1 MTETRTPPVDD
12 DLEESTTPPR
22 TTREFV
28 SWQVGRLQREYL
40 PPVQSSWA
48 RASLAELRRSLTQ
61 PLGSSPAVLEFV
73 VNPSAPT
80 TDGPET
86 PDERSIVTALGL
98 YAVHQQSQSVP
109 MHLRSVGFGDAVGRI
124 RLRDGDEVRGVTRR
138 FQALGTAQTWD
149 ELVHHARGLVQ
160 LLRDRQQGFDY
171 GRFAE
176 DLVQFQHPASADR
189 VRLRWGR
196 AFYRVT
202 TAPTTSTSTTT
213 AEEQ

>member
-1 MTETRTPPVDD
+1 MTDTSTPPVDD
-12 DLEESTTPPR
+12 DVDESTTPPR

-28 SWQVGRLQREYL
+28 TWQVAKLQREYL

-61 PLGSSPAVLEFV
+61 PLGASPGVLALV

-86 PDERSIVTALGL
+86 ADERAIVTALGL
-98 YAVHQQSQSVP
+98 YAVHQQSQSAP
-109 MHLRSVGFGDAVGRI
+109 MHVRGLGFGDAVGRI
-124 RLRDGDEVRGVTRR
+124 RLREGDEVRGVTRR
-138 FQALGTAQTWD
+138 FQALGTAQTWE
-149 ELVHHARGLVQ
+149 ELGHHARGLVQ
-160 LLRDRQQGFDY
+160 LLRDRGQGFDY
-171 GRFAE
+171 GRFAD
-176 DLVQFQHPASADR
+176 DLVQFQHPARTDQ

-202 TAPTTSTSTTT
+202 AAPTTSTPTAT